1 MKNLLVVMACA
12 LCACGSP
19 ANVAG
24 NYSVNLTNKDNGCNF
39 ANWTV
44 GQMTSGIAITVTQS
58 GGDVTATVGGLGGA
72 FLTAVLGSASFT
84 GTADGNAI
92 DLKLFGTRSATMS
105 GCAYTVNAHLT
116 GGIAGDLLEG
126 SIEYTPAT
134 NGSPDCGVL
143 ATCTNAQA
151 FNGTRPPQ

>member
-1 MKNLLVVMACA
+1 MRTLVCLLAVA

-19 ANVAG
+19 ADVAG
-24 NYSVNLTNKDNGCNF
+24 NYTVNLTNKDNGCNF

-72 FLTAVLGSASFT
+72 YLTAVLGSASFT
-84 GTADGNAI
+84 GTADGNNI
-92 DLKLFGTRSATMS
+92 DLKLFGTRSATM
-105 GCAYTVNAHLT
+105 GNCAYTVNAHLT

-126 SIEYTPAT
+126 TIEYAPAT

-143 ATCTNAQA
+143 ASCVNAQA
-151 FNGTRPPQ
+151 FNGTRPPK